1 MMKNLEIL
9 CILCDFL
16 SILVPLLICVAF
28 LTLLERKVMGSMQTR
43 RGPNKVGL
51 FGLLQPIADGV
62 KLLLKETVVPAHGN
76 KILFI
81 FAPILTFMIC
91 LLGWFVI
98 PFPYGGSILKINY
111 SILLLLALSSIGIYG
126 IIIAGWSSNSK
137 YALLGAL
144 RSSAQMISYE
154 ISMSV
159 TILPIILLSDSLNL
173 YDIVLKQR
181 FLFNG
186 IVLLLPAVIFFI
198 CTVAET
204 NRAPFDLPEAEGEL
218 VAGFNVEYSSMT
230 FALFFLGEYA
240 NIILMSIFNVCL
252 FWGGWWLFPVDT
264 FLISILPISP
274 VIIYNIIYI
283 FKILFFCFLFIWI
296 RASFPRTRYDQLM
309 MLSWKIFLPLTF
321 AYLFFIL
328 IFKLLL
334 F

>member
-1 MMKNLEIL
+1 MKNLEII

-16 SILVPLLICVAF
+16 SILVPLLISVAF

-51 FGLLQPIADGV
+51 FGLLQTIADGV

-126 IIIAGWSSNSK
+126 IIIAGWASNSK

-204 NRAPFDLPEAEGEL
+204 NRAPFDLP
-218 VAGFNVEYSSMT
+218 
-230 FALFFLGEYA
+230 
-240 NIILMSIFNVCL
+240 
-252 FWGGWWLFPVDT
+252 
-264 FLISILPISP
+264 
-274 VIIYNIIYI
+274 
-283 FKILFFCFLFIWI
+283 
-296 RASFPRTRYDQLM
+296 
-309 MLSWKIFLPLTF
+309 
-321 AYLFFIL
+321 
-328 IFKLLL
+328 
-334 F
+334 

>member
-1 MMKNLEIL
+1 MKTLEFI

-51 FGLLQPIADGV
+51 FGLLQPIADGL
-62 KLLLKETVVPAHGN
+62 KLLLKETVIPAHGN

-111 SILLLLALSSIGIYG
+111 SVLLLLALSSIGIYG

-159 TILPIILLSDSLNL
+159 TILPIILLSESLNL

-186 IVLLLPAVIFFI
+186 IILFLPAVIFFI

-240 NIILMSIFNVCL
+240 NIILMAIFNVCL
-252 FWGGWWLFPVDT
+252 FWGGWWLFPLDS
-264 FLISILPISP
+264 FLSTLLPISII
-274 VIIYNIIYI
+274 IIYNIIYI
-283 FKILFFCFLFIWI
+283 IKILFFCFLFIWI

-321 AYLFFIL
+321 AYLFFVL
-328 IFKLLL
+328 IFKLLIIL
-334 F
+334 

>member
-1 MMKNLEIL
+1 MRKLEIL

-43 RGPNKVGL
+43 RGPNKVGF

-111 SILLLLALSSIGIYG
+111 SILFLLALSSIGIYG

-159 TILPIILLSDSLNL
+159 TILPVLLLSESLNL

-181 FLFNG
+181 YIFNG
-186 IVLLLPAVIFFI
+186 VVLLLPAVIFFI

-240 NIILMSIFNVCL
+240 NIILMAIFNVCL
-252 FWGGWWLFPVDT
+252 FWGGWWFYPFDT
-264 FLISILPISP
+264 FFTLLPITP
-274 VIIYNIIYI
+274 VIFYNIIYI
-283 FKILFFCFLFIWI
+283 VKILFFCFLFIWI

-309 MLSWKIFLPLTF
+309 ALSWKIFLPLTF
-321 AYLFFIL
+321 AYLFFIIIL
-328 IFKLLL
+328 KLVIIF
-334 F
+334 

>member
-1 MMKNLEIL
+1 MKKIEIL

-43 RGPNKVGL
+43 RGPNKVGF

-62 KLLLKETVVPAHGN
+62 KLLLKETVIPAHGN
-76 KILFI
+76 KILFV

-98 PFPYGGSILKINY
+98 PFPYGGSILKINC
-111 SILLLLALSSIGIYG
+111 SILFLLALSSIGIYG

-159 TILPIILLSDSLNL
+159 TILPILLLSESINL

-181 FLFNG
+181 YLFNG
-186 IVLLLPAVIFFI
+186 LVLLLPAVIFFI

-252 FWGGWWLFPVDT
+252 FWGGWWLFPIDT
-264 FLISILPISP
+264 FLIYCLPITP
-274 VIIYNIIYI
+274 VIVYNLIYI
-283 FKILFFCFLFIWI
+283 SKILFFCFLFIWI

-309 MLSWKIFLPLTF
+309 ALSWKIFLPLTF

-328 IFKLLL
+328 IIKIQLI
-334 F
+334 